1 MVTVSDVRACIN
13 LKGEPFFA
21 LVLMGGIT
29 FVKSSKTENY
39 YATAWK
45 GSIPTTFTEE
55 FCKALVGKTLP
66 GEIEK
71 VNCEPYEYTI
81 PSTKETIILTH
92 KYRFNPNPTNPSLE
106 QAVFTPEM
114 ATAQ

>member
-29 FVKSSKTENY
+29 FVRSSKSNNF

-55 FCKALVGKTLP
+55 FCKSLVGKTLP
-66 GEIEK
+66 GEIER
-71 VNCEPYEYTI
+71 VESEPYQYTI
-81 PSTKETIILTH
+81 PSSGEAIILTH
-92 KYRFNPNPTNPSLE
+92 KYRFNPNPNMPSME
-106 QAVFTPEM
+106 DAVFTPEM